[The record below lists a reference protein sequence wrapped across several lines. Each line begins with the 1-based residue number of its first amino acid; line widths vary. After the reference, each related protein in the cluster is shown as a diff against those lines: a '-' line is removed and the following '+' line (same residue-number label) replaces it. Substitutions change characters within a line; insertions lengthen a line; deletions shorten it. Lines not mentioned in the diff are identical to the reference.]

1 MMIGCKTK
9 MPPTVNERGGKVERI
24 VVKKLR
30 GGEETVYKHSG
41 SEQNQSELFFFF
53 IEKFKTIYV
62 ESSGRM
68 ESILVSRYRTPIQ
81 GPS

>member
-24 VVKKLR
+24 VV
-30 GGEETVYKHSG
+30 EESWGTVYKHSG

-68 ESILVSRYRTPIQ
+68 DSTLVSRYRTPIQ